1 MTQED
6 KIVKWILF
14 FQSYKLDY
22 QDLSEEEALFLC
34 CHFLER
40 MELLI
45 GKLNEIG
52 AFLCEV
58 TEDEK
63 GVYTS
68 SLKMSVHAPG
78 LSYGLDTNG
87 APKAYRVKKFEFLPN
102 NLSEKELAFVQSWF
116 KYGSK
121 DSVNWMNLME
131 HVLSSEFGFQVRIK
145 GDYPKS
151 VVIYLEN

>member
-1 MTQED
+1 MKED
-6 KIVKWILF
+6 VKLLKWILF

-22 QDLSEEEALFLC
+22 QDLSEKDALYLC

-40 MELLI
+40 MELFI
-45 GKLNEIG
+45 GKLNETG

-58 TEDEK
+58 SEN

-68 SLKMSVHAPG
+68 YLKMAEHAPG
-78 LSYGLDTNG
+78 LSYASDANG
-87 APKAYRVKKFEFLPN
+87 VPKAYRVKKFEFLPN
-102 NLSEKELAFVQSWF
+102 NLSEKAFVQSWF

-151 VVIYLEN
+151 VVIYLDK